1 MNSMYYQT
9 LHANEKRKN
18 EHLVQEIET
27 IKKQQE
33 KLEFDAQLH
42 DRETYAFETQ
52 IASLLEELQEA
63 KSTTA
68 KKDESLETVRQQRD
82 DELTAT
88 DALQARVDGQT
99 KAMNA
104 GTNYIYHAQQSIGG
118 IRNGENINPSDVWNA
133 LESLDSAIKVLKKAE

>member
-1 MNSMYYQT
+1 MNWMFYQT
-9 LHANEKRKN
+9 NYENEKRKN
-18 EHLVQEIET
+18 ALLVQEIET

-42 DRETYAFETQ
+42 DRETYALETQ
-52 IASLLEELQEA
+52 ISSLLEELQET
-63 KSTTA
+63 KSLIA
-68 KKDESLETVRQQRD
+68 SRDESLETVRSQRD

-99 KAMNA
+99 KAINA